1 VTRPGEHPT
10 MPHRNGATR
19 GRGDSTSGRQQP
31 AAACAPMEGQ
41 VTGSLKPGMF
51 VAVALVV
58 GCSGA
63 PAESPNRSPVDSA
76 VVELG
81 EAFTSGT
88 GNVNGT
94 TLHYVRGGRGPAM
107 ILLHGFPQDWSV
119 FRRIMPR
126 LARIFTV
133 VAVDLRGIGGSPV
146 TPSGYDAA
154 TLADD
159 IHQLATHLGL
169 KGLYVAGHD
178 NGGMVAYALA
188 RLHPEAIRGVM
199 ILDVPI
205 PGLAP
210 WEQVKVDP
218 VLWHFG
224 FHQTPNAPE
233 RLIAGR
239 EAIYFRE
246 VFFNRLAHNP
256 KAISDA
262 DLAHYVQ
269 SYASPNQLR
278 AGLEVYRA
286 YPLNERFN
294 ATRREPI
301 DVPIVLA
308 GGEHSMAPLNQQVAR
323 SLRDH
328 GWRNL
333 SVEIIAESGH
343 QLIDEQPAAIA
354 DLLERYA
361 AR

>member
-1 VTRPGEHPT
+1 
-10 MPHRNGATR
+10 
-19 GRGDSTSGRQQP
+19 
-31 AAACAPMEGQ
+31 
-41 VTGSLKPGMF
+41 MF
-51 VAVALVV
+51 VAVALLV
-58 GCSGA
+58 GCSEA
-63 PAESPNRSPVDSA
+63 PEESPNRSPVDSA
-76 VVELG
+76 IVELG
-81 EAFTSGT
+81 DAFVSGM
-88 GNVNGT
+88 GQVNGT
-94 TLHYVRGGRGPAM
+94 TLHYVRGGSGPAM

-126 LARIFTV
+126 LARTFTV
-133 VAVDLRGIGGSPV
+133 VAVDLRGIGGSAA

-154 TLADD
+154 TLAED
-159 IHQLATHLGL
+159 IHQLASHLAVERP
-169 KGLYVAGHD
+169 YVAGHD
-178 NGGMVAYALA
+178 NGGMVAYAFA
-188 RLHPEAIRGVM
+188 RLHPETTRGVM

-205 PGLAP
+205 PGLEP

-246 VFFNRLAHNP
+246 VFFNRFARNP

-262 DLAHYVQ
+262 DLAHYVR
-269 SYASPNQLR
+269 SYASPDRLR

-294 ATRREPI
+294 ASRRDPI

-308 GGEHSMAPLNQQVAR
+308 GGEHSQAPLNQQVAQ

-328 GWRNL
+328 GWRNV
-333 SVEIIAESGH
+333 SVESIADSGH
-343 QLIDEQPAAIA
+343 QVIDEQPAAVA

-361 AR
+361 ARSATRGRQR

>member
-1 VTRPGEHPT
+1 VTR
-10 MPHRNGATR
+10 
-19 GRGDSTSGRQQP
+19 
-31 AAACAPMEGQ
+31 
-41 VTGSLKPGMF
+41 SLKQWMS
-51 VAVALVV
+51 VAVVLHV
-58 GCSGA
+58 GCSGG
-63 PAESPNRSPVDSA
+63 PVETPSRSPVDSA

-81 EAFTSGT
+81 DTFESGT
-88 GNVNGT
+88 ANVNGT
-94 TLHYVRGGRGPAM
+94 TLHYVRGGSGRAV

-126 LARIFTV
+126 LARTFTV
-133 VAVDLRGIGGSPV
+133 VAVDLRGVGGS
-146 TPSGYDAA
+146 TATSNGYDAA
-154 TLADD
+154 TLAED
-159 IHQLATHLGL
+159 IRQLARQLGL
-169 KGLYVAGHD
+169 DRPYVAGHD

-188 RLHPEAIRGVM
+188 RLYPEAARGVM
-199 ILDVPI
+199 IFDVPI
-205 PGLAP
+205 PGLEP
-210 WEQVKVDP
+210 WEQVKNDP

-246 VFFNRLAHNP
+246 VFFNRLARNP

-262 DLAHYVQ
+262 DLAHYVD
-269 SYASPNQLR
+269 SYASPDKLR

-294 ATRREPI
+294 ATRRHPI

-308 GGEHSMAPLNQQVAR
+308 RGEHSMAPVNQEVAR

-328 GWRNL
+328 GWRNV
-333 SVEIIAESGH
+333 SVEIVADSGH
-343 QLIDEQPAAIA
+343 QVIDEQPAAVA

>member
-1 VTRPGEHPT
+1 VTR
-10 MPHRNGATR
+10 
-19 GRGDSTSGRQQP
+19 
-31 AAACAPMEGQ
+31 
-41 VTGSLKPGMF
+41 SLRPLMF
-51 VAVALVV
+51 VIVVLFV

-63 PAESPNRSPVDSA
+63 PAESPSRSAVDSA
-76 VVELG
+76 VRDLG
-81 EAFTSGT
+81 EAFMSGRAD
-88 GNVNGT
+88 VNGT
-94 TLHYVRGGRGPAM
+94 TLHYVRGGSGRAM

-126 LARIFTV
+126 LARTFTV
-133 VAVDLRGIGGSPV
+133 VAVDLRGVGGS
-146 TPSGYDAA
+146 TATSSGYDAA
-154 TLADD
+154 TLAED
-159 IHQLATHLGL
+159 IHQLVGHLGL
-169 KGLYVAGHD
+169 EQPYVAGHD

-188 RLHPEAIRGVM
+188 RLHPEATRGVM

-205 PGLAP
+205 PGLEP

-239 EAIYFRE
+239 EAIYFRD
-246 VFFNRLAHNP
+246 VFFNRFARNP

-262 DLAHYVQ
+262 DLSHYVR
-269 SYASPNQLR
+269 SYSSPDQLR
-278 AGLEVYRA
+278 SGLEVYRA

-294 ATRREPI
+294 ASRREPI

-308 GGEHSMAPLNQQVAR
+308 GGEHSQAPLNQAVAGA
-323 SLRDH
+323 LRDH
-328 GWRNL
+328 GWRNV
-333 SVEIIAESGH
+333 SVEIIANSGH
-343 QLIDEQPAAIA
+343 QVVDEQPEAVA

>member
-1 VTRPGEHPT
+1 VTRRDLF
-10 MPHRNGATR
+10 MTR
-19 GRGDSTSGRQQP
+19 RI
-31 AAACAPMEGQ
+31 
-41 VTGSLKPGMF
+41 GSLKHWMS
-51 VAVALVV
+51 VAVILLV
-58 GCSGA
+58 GCSGGSV
-63 PAESPNRSPVDSA
+63 ESPNRSSVDAA
-76 VVELG
+76 VAELG
-81 EAFTSGT
+81 GAFESGT
-88 GNVNGT
+88 GKVNGT
-94 TLHYVRGGRGPAM
+94 TLHYVRGGSGRAV

-126 LARIFTV
+126 LARTFTV
-133 VAVDLRGIGGSPV
+133 VAVDLRGIGGSAA

-154 TLADD
+154 TLAED

-169 KGLYVAGHD
+169 QRPYVAGHD

-188 RLHPEAIRGVM
+188 RLHPDTTRGVM

-205 PGLAP
+205 PGLEP
-210 WEQVKVDP
+210 WDQVKVDP
-218 VLWHFG
+218 MLWHFG

-246 VFFNRLAHNP
+246 VFFNRFAHNP

-262 DLAHYVQ
+262 DLAHYVD
-269 SYASPNQLR
+269 SYASADQLR

-294 ATRREPI
+294 ATRRDPT

-308 GGEHSMAPLNQQVAR
+308 GGEHSQAPLNPTVVQ

-328 GWRNL
+328 GWRNV
-333 SVEIIAESGH
+333 SVEIIADSGH
-343 QLIDEQPAAIA
+343 QVIDEQPAAVA
-354 DLLERYA
+354 GLLERYA

>member
-1 VTRPGEHPT
+1 MNGVTRSLRLGLC
-10 MPHRNGATR
+10 
-19 GRGDSTSGRQQP
+19 
-31 AAACAPMEGQ
+31 AAA
-41 VTGSLKPGMF
+41 L
-51 VAVALVV
+51 LHV
-58 GCSGA
+58 GCSWA
-63 PAESPNRSPVDSA
+63 PAESENRSRVDSA
-76 VVELG
+76 LVELG
-81 EAFTSGT
+81 DAFLSRTA
-88 GNVNGT
+88 NVNGT
-94 TLHYVRGGRGPAM
+94 TLHYVRGGAGPAV

-119 FRRIMPR
+119 FRQIMPR
-126 LARIFTV
+126 LARTFTV
-133 VAVDLRGIGGSPV
+133 VAVDLRGVGGSTA
-146 TPSGYDAA
+146 TPSGYAAA
-154 TLADD
+154 TLAED
-159 IHQLATHLGL
+159 IHQLATQLGL
-169 KGLYVAGHD
+169 ERPYVAGHD

-188 RLHPEAIRGVM
+188 RLHPEATRGVM

-205 PGLAP
+205 PGLEP
-210 WEQVKVDP
+210 WDQVKVDP

-301 DVPIVLA
+301 DVLIVLA
-308 GGEHSMAPLNQQVAR
+308 GGEHSMAPLNQRVAR

-343 QLIDEQPAAIA
+343 QVIDEQPAAVA